1 MNESYDIHLI
11 NTVEMLADRHGCRDE
26 ATLSRKLAETIGG

>member
-11 NTVEMLADRHGCRDE
+11 KTVKMPADHHGCRDE
-26 ATLSRKLAETIGG
+26 PTLSRKLAETIGG